1 MTGARRQLR
10 FINNTR
16 IKRVFL
22 DRTNTLQIYGTLNS
36 KNAIVLPDWVLFLY
50 AIFARNILEGKRC
63 GSLPVPVVLAVCIY
77 LWYVASGDLQLTVG
91 DNTGLSQATVS
102 RVCAQ
107 ISNSLAAKVPEFVKF
122 PAGVD
127 AVRTKQ
133 ELGAIAG
140 T

>member
-1 MTGARRQLR
+1 M
-10 FINNTR
+10 
-16 IKRVFL
+16 
-22 DRTNTLQIYGTLNS
+22 
-36 KNAIVLPDWVLFLY
+36 
-50 AIFARNILEGKRC
+50 
-63 GSLPVPVVLAVCIY
+63 
-77 LWYVASGDLQLTVG
+77 ASGDLQLTVG
-91 DNTGLSQATVS
+91 DSIGLSQATVS

-107 ISNSLAAKVPEFVKF
+107 ISNTLAAKVPEFMKF